1 MSELIYQNFFIKA
14 PVQMLGVSLPLNE
27 FIKKDEEG
35 NTVEGEYYTIPEYLA
50 TIGHTV
56 DRYSTDG
63 YFIKGF
69 AFNFEGLKELEVKV
83 SAFGLELGTSIWIL
97 SPVEVLEELAKVE
110 WNGDANEST
119 DSIL

>member
-1 MSELIYQNFFIKA
+1 MSDFIYQNFYIKA
-14 PVQMLGVSLPLNE
+14 PVQILEVPLPLNE

-56 DRYSTDG
+56 DRYSSDG
-63 YFIKGF
+63 FFIKGF
-69 AFNFEGLKELEVKV
+69 GFNFDGLKELESKLGD
-83 SAFGLELGTSIWIL
+83 FGLTIGTNIWIL
-97 SPVEVLEELAKVE
+97 SPSEVQEELAKEE